1 MHIAVLGTGYVG
13 LVSAACLA
21 ELGHSVMAVDIDP
34 ERVELLNRGGMPLY
48 EPELAPL
55 VAVHRATGQLGFT
68 VDLALALRQA
78 DIVMI
83 AIGTPTDKEGQAD
96 VNAVLQAG
104 HAIGQLL
111 EEPATVVM
119 KSTVPVG
126 TCERVRAIVR
136 GQLRIRGKSFK
147 VPVVS
152 NPEFLREGCAVQDF
166 LQPDRIIIGAAYR
179 AEAELMHA
187 LYTPLTLQGVPLLVM
202 DTRSAELTKYAANA
216 MLAARISLMNELA
229 GIAECLDADIEQ
241 VRLGVGSDKRLGPQC
256 LKAGVGYGGSCF
268 PKDVKALA
276 HLADELGASSR
287 MLRAV
292 NQVNEDQKRRLF
304 QKMVAF
310 YGGPQRLRGKR
321 IAVWG
326 LAFKPGT
333 DDLREAP
340 SLALIRQLL
349 GAGASVVAYD
359 PVAAGKAAAL
369 LQHPE
374 GLSFSLTAA
383 AALQQADALAVVT
396 EWDEFLKA
404 DPAEVASQLADSVVF
419 DGRNAID
426 SRRWG
431 RHGLRVLQI
440 GRPGSPVEHATDS
453 VWGLAPEAEG
463 SAEA

>member
-1 MHIAVLGTGYVG
+1 M
-13 LVSAACLA
+13 
-21 ELGHSVMAVDIDP
+21 
-34 ERVELLNRGGMPLY
+34 
-48 EPELAPL
+48 
-55 VAVHRATGQLGFT
+55 
-68 VDLALALRQA
+68 
-78 DIVMI
+78 
-83 AIGTPTDKEGQAD
+83 
-96 VNAVLQAG
+96 
-104 HAIGQLL
+104 
-111 EEPATVVM
+111 
-119 KSTVPVG
+119 VP
-126 TCERVRAIVR
+126 
-136 GQLRIRGKSFK
+136 
-147 VPVVS
+147 
-152 NPEFLREGCAVQDF
+152 
-166 LQPDRIIIGAAYR
+166 
-179 AEAELMHA
+179 
-187 LYTPLTLQGVPLLVM
+187 
-202 DTRSAELTKYAANA
+202 
-216 MLAARISLMNELA
+216 
-229 GIAECLDADIEQ
+229 
-241 VRLGVGSDKRLGPQC
+241 
-256 LKAGVGYGGSCF
+256 
-268 PKDVKALA
+268 
-276 HLADELGASSR
+276 
-287 MLRAV
+287 
-292 NQVNEDQKRRLF
+292 
-304 QKMVAF
+304 F